1 MRGGVFQA
9 QTPAVFRPL
18 RGETEIPAS
27 SRVEIVFEN
36 DGHILMLGL
45 AWHFNTSEGTG
56 GEEAYR
62 QQKR

>member
-27 SRVEIVFEN
+27 SRVEIIFEN
-36 DGHILMLGL
+36 DRHILVRGV
-45 AWHFNTSEGTG
+45 AWHFNTGKGTG
-56 GEEAYR
+56 
-62 QQKR
+62 

>member
-36 DGHILMLGL
+36 DRHILVRGL
-45 AWHFNTSEGTG
+45 AWHFNTGKGTG
-56 GEEAYR
+56 
-62 QQKR
+62 